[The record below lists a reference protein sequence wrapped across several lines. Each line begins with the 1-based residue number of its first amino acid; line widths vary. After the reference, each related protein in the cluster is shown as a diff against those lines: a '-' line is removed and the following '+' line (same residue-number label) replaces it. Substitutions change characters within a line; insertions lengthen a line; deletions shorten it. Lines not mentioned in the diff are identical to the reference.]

1 LEHTK
6 GVLRAEVRLTTPKA
20 IRNFTDETTV
30 LKQIIDLSKNSEE
43 IFLKTF
49 IRIIPVG
56 DFHKKNKAVEIIKS
70 EVSDRTLRWK
80 MLRLITLIPEK
91 KSLLLAQKA
100 LNYRKIEDVMYKFF
114 SINLSPVTISKRH
127 DTKSLENLYEY
138 L

>member
-1 LEHTK
+1 MK
-6 GVLRAEVRLTTPKA
+6 GVLRAEVGLTAPKA
-20 IRNFTDETTV
+20 IRNFTYETIA
-30 LKQIIDLSKNSEE
+30 LKQIIDLSKNIEE

-49 IRIIPVG
+49 IWIIPIG
-56 DFHKKNKAVEIIKS
+56 DFHKKNKAVEIIKR

-100 LNYRKIEDVMYKFF
+100 LNYRKIDDVMRKFC

-127 DTKSLENLYEY
+127 DTEFLQNLYEY
-138 L
+138 FQ